1 MIRKIYFGYNES
13 DDDDDDDDDDYVYN
27 DYGESHSKGK

>member
-1 MIRKIYFGYNES
+1 MGTTGSSFVLF

-27 DYGESHSKGK
+27 KNINTSKY

>member
-1 MIRKIYFGYNES
+1 MGTTGSSFVLFED

-27 DYGESHSKGK
+27 KNINTSKY